1 MSETN
6 DDLPV
11 LAKEDIVKSNISKR
25 VSQIIVPLA
34 ALNHQE
40 DQVTEEVQC
49 SSFQSQVVSLQTQA
63 REDLLH
69 AREHSKIKIQ
79 DMINLRKKLLNK
91 NLFNLLGLPPGTKVN
106 LNLYSYTVLRLKL
119 LERIT
124 LESLL

>member
-49 SSFQSQVVSLQTQA
+49 SSFQSQVVSLQMQA

-106 LNLYSYTVLRLKL
+106 LNLYSYTVVRLKL
-119 LERIT
+119 PERIT